1 MESISPEVWQTL
13 LSIGLGIALAA
24 AAGFRVF
31 VPFLVMGIAANA
43 GHLELAPGWAWI
55 GETPALYILGTATF
69 LEIVAYFIPWLDNV
83 LDTIATPAAVV
94 AGIVIAASV
103 ITGMSPVL
111 TWTLAAI
118 AGGGAA
124 AAVQGVTVLARSLS
138 SVITFGIGN
147 FSVAL
152 GELVSSILL
161 SVVAIFVPIAALVL
175 LILFGIWV
183 WRRFG
188 REIRN
193 RMPKPYDPLA
203 V

>member
-24 AAGFRVF
+24 ATGFRVF
-31 VPFLVMGIAANA
+31 VPFLVMGIAVNA
-43 GHLELAPGWAWI
+43 GYMELAPGWAWI

-103 ITGMSPVL
+103 ITGMSPAL

-124 AAVQGVTVLARSLS
+124 LAVQGVTVLARSLS
-138 SVITFGIGN
+138 SVVTFGIGN
-147 FSVAL
+147 FSVSL

-161 SVVAIFVPIAALVL
+161 SVVAVFVPIAALVL
-175 LILFGIWV
+175 LILFGVWV
-183 WRRFG
+183 WRRYG
-188 REIRN
+188 RAIRD